1 MHVPAC
7 SVYKNYGP
15 SAILIHF
22 QIKDAMQTLSST
34 KKPSATLSLM
44 LGAIG
49 VVYGDVGTSPLYTMK
64 EIFNGPHAVLATPEN
79 VLGILSL
86 IFWSSILVISIKY
99 ISFVMRANND
109 GEGGIMA
116 LMALALRHRDKQRQR
131 NVIIALGLF
140 GTALFYGDGII
151 TPAIS
156 VLSAV
161 EGLEVAA
168 PGLHAYVLPATILVL
183 IVLFMFQ
190 SYGTDKVGMLFGP
203 VMLIWFGVL
212 GLLGLLSVYQNPL
225 VLQALN
231 PIYAVHFFQV
241 QGWHAF
247 IALGAVVLALTG
259 AEALYADMGHFGKR
273 PIQLAWFSMILPAL
287 ALNYFGQG
295 ALILRDPA
303 SIQNPFYLLAP
314 AWAMFP
320 MIGLATVATV
330 IASQAVIS
338 GAFSITS
345 QAMQLDYIPIMQRIH
360 TSSQTKGQIYVPAM
374 NHMLLLLV
382 ICTVL
387 GFGSSD
393 KLAAAYGLA
402 VTGTMMTTTLL
413 VMIVAIDSWRWPP
426 LWTGLLVFL
435 FLIVDSAFLGANL
448 LKIPQGG
455 WFPLVVGTT
464 LFFIMSIW
472 RRGREVLSS
481 HLQKAAISLA
491 AFIAN
496 LTLFPPLAR
505 IPGTAVYTTA
515 RNLNTP
521 HALQINF
528 EHNQV
533 LHERIVL
540 LTISIADIPS
550 IHDQERIEIDR
561 MDQGFFRVTAHY
573 GFMETPN
580 VPQILDLCKLKNLN
594 IEQQNASFF
603 IGRETL
609 IPSNKPDLNPVQE
622 KIFLFMFR
630 NASSPIQFFKVP
642 PERVVELGVQFEI

>member
-1 MHVPAC
+1 MQTPA
-7 SVYKNYGP
+7 NAHEP
-15 SAILIHF
+15 SASLL
-22 QIKDAMQTLSST
+22 A
-34 KKPSATLSLM
+34 LM
-44 LGAIG
+44 LGTIG

-64 EIFNGPHAVLATPEN
+64 TIFNGPHAVQATPEN

-86 IFWSSILVISIKY
+86 IFWSLILVISIKY
-99 ISFVMRANND
+99 VLFVMRANNH

-116 LMALALRHRDKQRQR
+116 LMALALRHRNQQRQR
-131 NVIIALGLF
+131 NIIITLGLF

-168 PGLHAYVLPATILVL
+168 PTLQAYVLPVTILVL
-183 IVLFMFQ
+183 IALFMFQ

-203 VMLIWFGVL
+203 IMLIWFGTL
-212 GLLGLLSVYQNPL
+212 GLLGGVSVSQNPH

-231 PIYAVHFFQV
+231 PAYGVHFFLEH
-241 QGWHAF
+241 GWHAF

-273 PIQLAWFSMILPAL
+273 PIQMTWFSMILPAL

-295 ALILRDPA
+295 ALILREPVA
-303 SIQNPFYLLAP
+303 VLNPFYLLAP
-314 AWAMFP
+314 EWAMYP
-320 MIGLATVATV
+320 MIGLATAATV

-345 QAMQLDYIPIMQRIH
+345 QAMQMDYIPLMQRVH
-360 TSSQTKGQIYVPAM
+360 TSTQAMGQIYVPAM
-374 NHMLLLLV
+374 NRMLLLLV

-387 GFGSSD
+387 GFGSSGN
-393 KLAAAYGLA
+393 LAAAYGLA
-402 VTGTMMTTTLL
+402 VTGTMMITTLL
-413 VMIVAIDSWRWPP
+413 ALVVALDSWQWSP
-426 LWTGLLVFL
+426 LWTGVLVAS
-435 FLIVDSAFLGANL
+435 FLIVDGAFLGANL

-455 WFPLVVGTT
+455 WFPLVVGAT
-464 LFFIMSIW
+464 LFFMMSTW
-472 RRGREVLSS
+472 RRGRQVLTY
-481 HLQKAAISLA
+481 HLQNAAMSLTT
-491 AFIAN
+491 FIAN

-505 IPGTAVYTTA
+505 VHGTAVYMSA
-515 RNLNTP
+515 RNLRMP
-521 HALQINF
+521 HALQVNF
-528 EHNQV
+528 KHNQV

-540 LTISIADIPS
+540 LTISTTDIPT
-550 IHDQERIEIDR
+550 IPDYERIDIDQ
-561 MDQGFFRVTAHY
+561 MDQGFYSVTARY

-580 VPQILDLCKLKNLN
+580 VPQILSLCKLKGLD
-594 IEQQNASFF
+594 IDQHSASFF

-609 IPSNKPDLNPVQE
+609 IPSNKPDLNPLQE
-622 KIFLFMFR
+622 KIFLIMFR

>member
-1 MHVPAC
+1 MQTPA
-7 SVYKNYGP
+7 NAHEP
-15 SAILIHF
+15 SASML
-22 QIKDAMQTLSST
+22 A
-34 KKPSATLSLM
+34 LM

-64 EIFNGPHAVLATPEN
+64 EIFNGPHAVQATPEN

-86 IFWSSILVISIKY
+86 IFWALILVISIKY
-99 ISFVMRANND
+99 VLFVMRANNR

-116 LMALALRHRDKQRQR
+116 LMALALRHRNQQRQR
-131 NVIIALGLF
+131 NIIIALGLF

-161 EGLEVAA
+161 EGLQVAA
-168 PGLHAYVLPATILVL
+168 PALQAFVLPVTIVVL
-183 IVLFMFQ
+183 IALFMFQ
-190 SYGTDKVGMLFGP
+190 SYGTDKVGLLFGP
-203 VMLIWFGVL
+203 IMLIWFGTL
-212 GLLGLLSVYQNPL
+212 GLLGWLSVCQNPD

-231 PIYAVHFFQV
+231 PAYGVYFFLEH
-241 QGWHAF
+241 GWHAF

-273 PIQLAWFSMILPAL
+273 PIQMAWFSMILPAL

-303 SIQNPFYLLAP
+303 AVLNPFYLLAP
-314 AWAMFP
+314 EWAMYP
-320 MIGLATVATV
+320 MIGLATAATV

-345 QAMQLDYIPIMQRIH
+345 QAMQMDYIPRMQRVH
-360 TSSQTKGQIYVPAM
+360 TSTQAMGQIYVPAM
-374 NHMLLLLV
+374 NRMLLLLV

-387 GFGSSD
+387 GFGSSGN
-393 KLAAAYGLA
+393 LAAAYGLA
-402 VTGTMMTTTLL
+402 VTGTMMITTLL
-413 VMIVAIDSWRWPP
+413 VLVVALDSWQWSP
-426 LWTGLLVFL
+426 LWTGALVLL
-435 FLIVDSAFLGANL
+435 FLIVDGAFLGANF

-455 WFPLVVGTT
+455 WFPLVVGAI
-464 LFFIMSIW
+464 LFFVMSTW
-472 RRGREVLSS
+472 RRGREVLTY
-481 HLQKAAISLA
+481 HLQKAAVSLT

-496 LTLFPPLAR
+496 LTLCPPLAR
-505 IPGTAVYTTA
+505 VPGTAVYMSA
-515 RNLNTP
+515 RNLSMP
-521 HALQINF
+521 HALQVNF

-540 LTISIADIPS
+540 LTISSADIPT
-550 IHDQERIEIDR
+550 IPDQERIDIDQL
-561 MDQGFFRVTAHY
+561 DQGFYRVTARY

-580 VPQILDLCKLKNLN
+580 VPQILGLCKLKNLD
-594 IEQQNASFF
+594 IDQQSASFF

-609 IPSNKPDLNPVQE
+609 IPSNKPDLNPLQE
-622 KIFLFMFR
+622 KIFLVMFR

>member
-1 MHVPAC
+1 MQPTTSNAHE
-7 SVYKNYGP
+7 P
-15 SAILIHF
+15 SASL
-22 QIKDAMQTLSST
+22 
-34 KKPSATLSLM
+34 LSLM

-49 VVYGDVGTSPLYTMK
+49 VVYGDLGTSPLYTMK
-64 EIFNGPHAVLATPEN
+64 EIFNGNHAVQATPEN

-86 IFWSSILVISIKY
+86 IFWSIILVISIKY
-99 ISFVMRANND
+99 VLFVMRASNR

-116 LMALALRHRDKQRQR
+116 LMALALRHRNQQRQR
-131 NVIIALGLF
+131 NIIIKLGLF

-161 EGLEVAA
+161 EGLQIAA
-168 PGLHAYVLPATILVL
+168 PALQAYVLPVTIMVL
-183 IVLFMFQ
+183 IALFMFQ
-190 SYGTDKVGMLFGP
+190 SYGTNKVGLLFGP
-203 VMLIWFGVL
+203 IMLVWFITL
-212 GLLGLLSVYQNPL
+212 GLLGGMSVWQNPH

-231 PIYAVHFFQV
+231 PTYGVLFFLAH
-241 QGWHAF
+241 GWHAF

-273 PIQLAWFSMILPAL
+273 PIQLAWFSIILPVL
-287 ALNYFGQG
+287 TLNYFGQG
-295 ALILRDPA
+295 ALILREPA

-314 AWAMFP
+314 EWAMYP
-320 MIGLATVATV
+320 MIGLATAATV

-345 QAMQLDYIPIMQRIH
+345 QAMQMDYIPLMQRIH
-360 TSSQTKGQIYVPAM
+360 TSTQAMGQIYVPAM
-374 NHMLLLLV
+374 NRMLLLLV

-387 GFGSSD
+387 GFGSSGN
-393 KLAAAYGLA
+393 LAAAYGLA
-402 VTGTMMTTTLL
+402 VTGTMMITTLL
-413 VMIVAIDSWRWPP
+413 ALVVALDSWQWSP
-426 LWTGLLVFL
+426 LWTCVLVAL
-435 FLIVDSAFLGANL
+435 FLIVDGAFLGANL

-455 WFPLVVGTT
+455 WFPLAVGAT
-464 LFFIMSIW
+464 LFFMMSTW
-472 RRGREVLSS
+472 RRGRQVLTY
-481 HLQKAAISLA
+481 HLQKAAISLT

-496 LTLFPPLAR
+496 LTLCPPLAR
-505 IPGTAVYTTA
+505 VHGTAVYMSA
-515 RNLNTP
+515 RNLSIP
-521 HALQINF
+521 HALQVNY

-540 LTISIADIPS
+540 LTISTADIPT
-550 IHDQERIEIDR
+550 IPDCERIAIDQ
-561 MDQGFFRVTAHY
+561 MDQGFFCVTARY

-580 VPQILDLCKLKNLN
+580 VPQILSLCKLKNLD
-594 IEQQNASFF
+594 IDQHSASFF

-609 IPSNKPDLNPVQE
+609 IPSNKPDLNPLQE
-622 KIFLFMFR
+622 KIFLIMFR